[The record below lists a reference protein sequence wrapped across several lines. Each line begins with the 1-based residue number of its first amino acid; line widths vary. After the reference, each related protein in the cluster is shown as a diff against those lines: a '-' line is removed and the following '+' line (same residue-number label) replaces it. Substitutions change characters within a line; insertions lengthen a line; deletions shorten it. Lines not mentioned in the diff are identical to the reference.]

1 MFNISDLYVCKKC
14 KTCEKLDCVPLC
26 KHTLNSTNQFNETE
40 INCAPGYTN
49 PPTCRTVIPATS
61 YTNDQIITLLNNITG
76 PAFGNNIT
84 NFLQQVPISYKLT
97 VSSGGF
103 DVVIKQLSSYV
114 VILKTN
120 SVAPYTYVQVN
131 GNAFNSFPENS
142 VMSQFKSNITS
153 SNMGDLVDV
162 TQGAFWWNNNGIPNN
177 SPGYIDVNYMT
188 GELKP
193 GAWVQ
198 NDSSHN
204 QAFFPHVVRID
215 DGFNIRILGVLLI
228 GPIS

>member
-1 MFNISDLYVCKKC
+1 MFNISDLYICKKC
-14 KTCEKLDCVPLC
+14 KTCEKLDCTPLC
-26 KHTLNSTNQFNETE
+26 QTSQNQFGQYNKTE
-40 INCAPGYTN
+40 IICKPGYTN
-49 PPTCRTVIPATS
+49 PPACRTVIPAS
-61 YTNDQIITLLNNITG
+61 PYTKEQLITLLNNIAG

-97 VSSGGF
+97 ISSGGF

-120 SVAPYTYVQVN
+120 SAAPYTYFQVN
-131 GNAFNSFPENS
+131 GNAFNSFPGNS
-142 VMSQFKSNITS
+142 VMSQFQSNIKS

-162 TQGAFWWNNNGIPNN
+162 TQGAFWWNNNGVPNN

-204 QAFFPHVVRID
+204 QAFFTNVVRID
-215 DGFNIRILGVLLI
+215 DGFNIKILGVLLI
-228 GPIS
+228 GPTS